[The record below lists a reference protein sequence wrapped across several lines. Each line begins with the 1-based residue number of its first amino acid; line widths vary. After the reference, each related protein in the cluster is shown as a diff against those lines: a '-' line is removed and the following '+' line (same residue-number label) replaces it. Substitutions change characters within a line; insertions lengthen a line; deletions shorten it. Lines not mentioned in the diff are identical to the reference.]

1 MLGDLSRLRSFIAVA
16 EELSFTRAAQRLHIA
31 QPSLSRSIRRLE
43 QDVGVGL
50 FARTSRSVALTPAGE
65 ALLEHARAAVAH
77 ADRGMSAARR
87 AASGTA
93 ETLRVAFTSALA
105 TRFVPRTAGRFADAN
120 PTASLTLSE
129 ADPGI
134 VCAGLANGE
143 FDVGVVYSGRPL
155 GHETDGL
162 LVETLSTDRLYAVLP
177 ADHALARRASVP
189 LGALAR
195 EPWIAMARSTSTDAR
210 DFLLELRRRAG
221 RELSIVQ
228 EATTI
233 HLILGLVAARIGV
246 SVLPAAAASR
256 LDGVAFVPL
265 DDAFELDLLAVVPGK
280 PTALVRAFLDA
291 AHDTAGESM
300 VASPR
305 PRAARAY
312 G

>member
-16 EELSFTRAAQRLHIA
+16 EELSFTRAAERLHIA

-87 AASGTA
+87 AANGA
-93 ETLRVAFTSALA
+93 GQTLRVAFTSTLA
-105 TRFVPRTAGRFADAN
+105 TRFLPLTASRFAEAN

-129 ADPGI
+129 AAQGV
-134 VCAGLANGE
+134 VCDGLVSGE
-143 FDVGVVYSGRPL
+143 FDVGVLYSANGR
-155 GHETDGL
+155 GREVDGFV
-162 LVETLSTDRLYAVLP
+162 VETLSTDRLYAVVP

-189 LGALAR
+189 LDALAR
-195 EPWIAMARSTSTDAR
+195 EPWIAMARSTSADAHEL
-210 DFLLELRRRAG
+210 LLELGRRAG
-221 RELSIVQ
+221 RALSVVQ

-246 SVLPAAAASR
+246 SALPAAAASR

-265 DDAFELDLLAVVPGK
+265 DDAFELDLLAVVAGEAN
-280 PTALVRAFLDA
+280 ALARAFLDA
-291 AHDTAGESM
+291 AHDTAGESELGP
-300 VASPR
+300 AT
-305 PRAARAY
+305 RA
-312 G
+312 